1 MGPGRR
7 CEPNEVEFP
16 MRTLALSLTLLIA
29 TGAAG
34 AAAAQDPESAGAVIR
49 QSDQSLTCEQIVAA
63 GAEISQ
69 ALGETREQSMF
80 GRFGGV
86 VKAGASMLVP
96 GAGIAIAG
104 VEAMGEDERQ
114 AALAE
119 DLARV
124 NRWYY
129 LNGLYFGKGCGTPAM
144 AGA

>member
-1 MGPGRR
+1 
-7 CEPNEVEFP
+7 
-16 MRTLALSLTLLIA
+16 MRALTLSLTL
-29 TGAAG
+29 
-34 AAAAQDPESAGAVIR
+34 AAAAFAAGTASAQDGDSAGAVIR
-49 QSDQSLTCEQIVAA
+49 QSDQTLSCEQIVAE

-69 ALGETREQSMF
+69 ALGETREQSLF

-114 AALAE
+114 AKLAE
-119 DLARV
+119 YLARM

-129 LNGLYFGKGCGTPAM
+129 LNGLYFGRGCAPVTPPQ
-144 AGA
+144 

>member
-1 MGPGRR
+1 
-7 CEPNEVEFP
+7 
-16 MRTLALSLTLLIA
+16 MRGLVLSLSLLA
-29 TGAAG
+29 GLGLAG
-34 AAAAQDPESAGAVIR
+34 AASAQEVESAGAIIR

-96 GAGIAIAG
+96 GAGLAIAG
-104 VEAMGEDERQ
+104 MEAMGEDERQ

-119 DLARV
+119 NLARM

-129 LNGLYFGKGCGTPAM
+129 LNGLYFGKGCGTPAL
-144 AGA
+144 AGQ

>member
-1 MGPGRR
+1 
-7 CEPNEVEFP
+7 
-16 MRTLALSLTLLIA
+16 MRGLVLSLSLLA
-29 TGAAG
+29 GLGLAG
-34 AAAAQDPESAGAVIR
+34 AASAQEVESAGAIIR

-96 GAGIAIAG
+96 GAGLAIAG
-104 VEAMGEDERQ
+104 MEAMGEDERQ

-119 DLARV
+119 DLARM

-129 LNGLYFGKGCGTPAM
+129 LNGLYFGKGCGTPAL
-144 AGA
+144 AGQ

>member
-1 MGPGRR
+1 
-7 CEPNEVEFP
+7 
-16 MRTLALSLTLLIA
+16 MRGLVLSLSLL
-29 TGAAG
+29 GGLGLAG
-34 AAAAQDPESAGAVIR
+34 AASAQEVESAGAIIR
-49 QSDQSLTCEQIVAA
+49 QSDQTMTCEQIIAA

-86 VKAGASMLVP
+86 VKASTSMLVP
-96 GAGIAIAG
+96 GAGLAIAG

-119 DLARV
+119 DLARM

-129 LNGLYFGKGCGTPAM
+129 LNGLYFGKGCGTPAT
-144 AGA
+144 AGQ

>member
-1 MGPGRR
+1 
-7 CEPNEVEFP
+7 VEIL
-16 MRTLALSLTLLIA
+16 MRYLALFLTLL
-29 TGAAG
+29 
-34 AAAAQDPESAGAVIR
+34 AAALAADAASAQDAESAGAIIR
-49 QSDQSLTCEQIVAA
+49 QSDQTMTCEQIVAA

-69 ALGETREQSMF
+69 ALGKTREQSMF

-96 GAGIAIAG
+96 GAGLAIAG

-119 DLARV
+119 DLARM

-129 LNGLYFGKGCGTPAM
+129 LNGLYFGKDCGTPAL

>member
-1 MGPGRR
+1 
-7 CEPNEVEFP
+7 
-16 MRTLALSLTLLIA
+16 MRGLVLSLSLLAGI
-29 TGAAG
+29 GLAG
-34 AAAAQDPESAGAVIR
+34 AASAQEVESAGAIIR
-49 QSDQSLTCEQIVAA
+49 QSDQTMTCEQIVAA

-96 GAGIAIAG
+96 GAGLAIAG

-119 DLARV
+119 DLARM

-129 LNGLYFGKGCGTPAM
+129 LNGLYFGKGCGTPAL
-144 AGA
+144 AGQ

>member
-1 MGPGRR
+1 
-7 CEPNEVEFP
+7 
-16 MRTLALSLTLLIA
+16 MRTLALSLTLLF
-29 TGAAG
+29 GSAG
-34 AAAAQDPESAGAVIR
+34 VAAAQEPPSAGAVIR
-49 QSDQSLTCEQIVAA
+49 QSDQTMTCDQIVAA

-96 GAGIAIAG
+96 GAGLAIAG

-119 DLARV
+119 DLARM

-144 AGA
+144 AGE

>member
-1 MGPGRR
+1 
-7 CEPNEVEFP
+7 
-16 MRTLALSLTLLIA
+16 MRFALKAKSNTSPASGTVPTAISTATLAI
-29 TGAAG
+29 
-34 AAAAQDPESAGAVIR
+34 IR
-49 QSDQSLTCEQIVAA
+49 QSDQTMTCEQIVAA

-96 GAGIAIAG
+96 GAGLAIAG

-119 DLARV
+119 DLARM

-129 LNGLYFGKGCGTPAM
+129 LNGLYFGKSCGTPAL
-144 AGA
+144 AGE

>member
-1 MGPGRR
+1 
-7 CEPNEVEFP
+7 
-16 MRTLALSLTLLIA
+16 MRGFVLSLSLVAGL
-29 TGAAG
+29 GLAG
-34 AAAAQDPESAGAVIR
+34 AASAQEVESAGAIIR
-49 QSDQSLTCEQIVAA
+49 QSDQTMTCDQIVAA

-69 ALGETREQSMF
+69 ALGEPPEQSLF

-119 DLARV
+119 DLAHM

-129 LNGLYFGKGCGTPAM
+129 LNGLYFGKGCGTPAP
-144 AGA
+144 AGE

>member
-1 MGPGRR
+1 MRR
-7 CEPNEVEFP
+7 LVF
-16 MRTLALSLTLLIA
+16 TLSLM
-29 TGAAG
+29 AG
-34 AAAAQDPESAGAVIR
+34 AAAAGTACAQDARESAGAIIR
-49 QSDQSLTCEQIVAA
+49 QSDQALSCAQIVAE

-119 DLARV
+119 DLARM

-144 AGA
+144 AGQ

>member
-1 MGPGRR
+1 
-7 CEPNEVEFP
+7 VEFAL
-16 MRTLALSLTLLIA
+16 RGLVLSLSLLA
-29 TGAAG
+29 GLGLAG
-34 AAAAQDPESAGAVIR
+34 AASAQEVESAGAIIR

-96 GAGIAIAG
+96 GAGLAIAG

-119 DLARV
+119 DLARM

-129 LNGLYFGKGCGTPAM
+129 LNGLYFGKGCGTPAL
-144 AGA
+144 AGQ

>member
-1 MGPGRR
+1 
-7 CEPNEVEFP
+7 
-16 MRTLALSLTLLIA
+16 MRTLALSLTLFI
-29 TGAAG
+29 GVSAAG
-34 AAAAQDPESAGAVIR
+34 AAAAQEPPSAGAVIR

-119 DLARV
+119 DLARM

-129 LNGLYFGKGCGTPAM
+129 LNGLYFGKGCGTPAI
-144 AGA
+144 AGQ

>member
-1 MGPGRR
+1 
-7 CEPNEVEFP
+7 
-16 MRTLALSLTLLIA
+16 MRGLVLSLSLLA
-29 TGAAG
+29 GLGLAG
-34 AAAAQDPESAGAVIR
+34 AASAQEVESAGAIIR
-49 QSDQSLTCEQIVAA
+49 QSDQTMTCEQIVAA

-96 GAGIAIAG
+96 GAGLAIAG
-104 VEAMGEDERQ
+104 MEAMGEDERQ

-119 DLARV
+119 DLARM

-129 LNGLYFGKGCGTPAM
+129 LNGLYFGKGCGTPAL
-144 AGA
+144 AGQ

>member
-1 MGPGRR
+1 
-7 CEPNEVEFP
+7 
-16 MRTLALSLTLLIA
+16 MRALALPLTLLIA
-29 TGAAG
+29 AGVAG
-34 AAAAQDPESAGAVIR
+34 AASAQNPQSAGAVIR
-49 QSDQSLTCEQIVAA
+49 QSDQSLTCEQIVAE
-63 GAEISQ
+63 GAVISQ
-69 ALGETREQSMF
+69 ALGETKEQSMF

-119 DLARV
+119 DLARM

-129 LNGLYFGKGCGTPAM
+129 LNGLYFGKGCGTPAL
-144 AGA
+144 AGQ

>member
-1 MGPGRR
+1 
-7 CEPNEVEFP
+7 
-16 MRTLALSLTLLIA
+16 MRGLVLSLSLLA
-29 TGAAG
+29 GLGLAG
-34 AAAAQDPESAGAVIR
+34 AASAQEVESAGAIIR
-49 QSDQSLTCEQIVAA
+49 QSDQTMTCEQIVAA

-96 GAGIAIAG
+96 GAGLAIAG

-119 DLARV
+119 DLARM

-129 LNGLYFGKGCGTPAM
+129 LNGLYFGKGCGTPAL
-144 AGA
+144 AGQ

>member
-1 MGPGRR
+1 
-7 CEPNEVEFP
+7 
-16 MRTLALSLTLLIA
+16 MRGLVLSLSLLA
-29 TGAAG
+29 GLGLAG
-34 AAAAQDPESAGAVIR
+34 AASAQEVESAGAIIR
-49 QSDQSLTCEQIVAA
+49 QSDQTLICEQIVAA

-96 GAGIAIAG
+96 GAGLAIAG

-119 DLARV
+119 DLARM

-129 LNGLYFGKGCGTPAM
+129 LNGLYFGKGCGTPAL
-144 AGA
+144 AGQ

>member
-1 MGPGRR
+1 MRR
-7 CEPNEVEFP
+7 
-16 MRTLALSLTLLIA
+16 LIA
-29 TGAAG
+29 SASLFIVLGLAG
-34 AAAAQDPESAGAVIR
+34 AAAAQETPESAGAIIR
-49 QSDQSLTCEQIVAA
+49 QSDQSMSCAQIVAE

-96 GAGIAIAG
+96 GAGLAIAG
-104 VEAMGEDERQ
+104 AEALGEDERQ

-119 DLARV
+119 DLART

-129 LNGLYFGKGCGTPAM
+129 LNGLYFGKGCGAPAT
-144 AGA
+144 AGR

>member
-1 MGPGRR
+1 
-7 CEPNEVEFP
+7 
-16 MRTLALSLTLLIA
+16 MRGVVSFVFLLSSA
-29 TGAAG
+29 CAAN
-34 AAAAQDPESAGAVIR
+34 AQDADPPSAGAIIR
-49 QSDQSLTCEQIVAA
+49 QSDQTLTCEQIVAA

-96 GAGIAIAG
+96 GAGLAIAG

-119 DLARV
+119 DLARM

-129 LNGLYFGKGCGTPAM
+129 LNGLYFGKGCGTPAL
-144 AGA
+144 AGE

>member
-1 MGPGRR
+1 
-7 CEPNEVEFP
+7 
-16 MRTLALSLTLLIA
+16 MRGLVLSLSLLA
-29 TGAAG
+29 GLGLAG
-34 AAAAQDPESAGAVIR
+34 AASAQEVESAGAIIR
-49 QSDQSLTCEQIVAA
+49 QSDQTMTCEQIIAA

-96 GAGIAIAG
+96 GAGLAIAG

-119 DLARV
+119 DLARM

-129 LNGLYFGKGCGTPAM
+129 LNGLYFGKGCGTPAL
-144 AGA
+144 AGQ